1 MDLVK
6 LVKLKIVKKLGSST
20 AIRCMLLCQKEKDPL
35 VRMTTKKVL
44 KEKEKLL
51 VPLESVQL
59 QLH

>member
-1 MDLVK
+1 
-6 LVKLKIVKKLGSST
+6 
-20 AIRCMLLCQKEKDPL
+20 MLLCQKEKDPL